1 MPTAPKLRELSMV
14 LSTFL
19 SQVSIPDQGQEIVNR
34 VFIGGLARDVSYTST
49 FQVFSPHFDLSTLT
63 F

>member
-1 MPTAPKLRELSMV
+1 MV

-49 FQVFSPHFDLSTLT
+49 FQVFSPHFDLTTLT
-63 F
+63 FLV